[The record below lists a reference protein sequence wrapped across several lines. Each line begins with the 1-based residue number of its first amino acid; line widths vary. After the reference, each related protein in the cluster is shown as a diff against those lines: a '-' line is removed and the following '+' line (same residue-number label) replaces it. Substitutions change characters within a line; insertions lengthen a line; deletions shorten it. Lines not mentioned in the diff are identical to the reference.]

1 MLTSAYTV
9 KKHSLPPDQKSIAA
23 LRALWYQ
30 KKNTLK
36 ITQIKKRN
44 PMFYWKEN
52 EEALQKKLDLI
63 LNELA
68 VLKRS
73 IINLSPDMDVRFT
86 VLQNNVAFHIEKLIK
101 NKDKPSVPKKKPKA

>member
-1 MLTSAYTV
+1 MLISAYTV

-44 PMFYWKEN
+44 RMFYWKETD
-52 EEALQKKLDLI
+52 EALQKKLDQI
-63 LNELA
+63 LDELA
-68 VLKRS
+68 ILRRD
-73 IINLSPDMDVRFT
+73 IFNLSPDMDVRFNM
-86 VLQNNVAFHIEKLIK
+86 LQNNIVHHLQK
-101 NKDKPSVPKKKPKA
+101 NKDKPSVPKKKKNG